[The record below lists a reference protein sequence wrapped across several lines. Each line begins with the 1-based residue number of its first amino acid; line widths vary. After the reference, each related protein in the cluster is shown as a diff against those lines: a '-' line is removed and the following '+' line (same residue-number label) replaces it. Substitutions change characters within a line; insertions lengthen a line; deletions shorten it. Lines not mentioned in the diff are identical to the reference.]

1 VEFVLIVP
9 KYYIAGMCLL
19 LWFIAIKQTMEIF
32 GIFTYFMYF
41 LPIIVIGILSV
52 DLDRVFKYKIKRGLF
67 YFLCIFLI
75 FLLKDLIR
83 FDYDGVLEQI
93 KFFLGFI
100 FLYYFSKK
108 FPITT
113 IKSSS
118 FLLLFLLVPLIYAL
132 LAPSIRLELIPNYL
146 NNFHI
151 FIESIHYTA
160 KMFVFILLIV
170 LWRISE
176 KSSSNKIIFH
186 KLRYLALITSILFMI
201 FYAGSRAAMLASIFI
216 LSSFVYYRNRRLGI
230 DSILLV
236 LLFLFVSFFAPIF
249 LHYIEL
255 PEFIEHAL
263 KMNRDDISSGR
274 IWLQMHHFS
283 LFENNW
289 LWGVPAE
296 VTDFR
301 IGDII
306 DGVRADAGGESMYT
320 KLLAREGIWG
330 AIKLFIFLFMVLY
343 PVAKKNLFG
352 FIIGG
357 TIVILNASLALM
369 SNCYSMF
376 YIFYL
381 WLYFSILFDNRHHLM
396 H

>member
-1 VEFVLIVP
+1 
-9 KYYIAGMCLL
+9 
-19 LWFIAIKQTMEIF
+19 MEIF

-83 FDYDGVLEQI
+83 SDYDGVLEQI

-118 FLLLFLLVPLIYAL
+118 FLLLFLLVPFVYAS

-146 NNFHI
+146 NNYHI

-170 LWRISE
+170 LWRIGE

-186 KLRYLALITSILFMI
+186 KLRYLALISSILFMI
-201 FYAGSRAAMLASIFI
+201 FYSGSRAAMLASLFI
-216 LSSFVYYRNRRLGI
+216 ISSFVYFRNRRLGI

-249 LHYIEL
+249 LYYIEL

-263 KMNRDDISSGR
+263 KMNGDDISSGR
-274 IWLQMHHFS
+274 IWLQLHHLS

-306 DGVRADAGGESMYT
+306 DGVVAHAAGESMYT

-343 PVAKKNLFG
+343 PVAKRNLFG
-352 FIIGG
+352 FIVGG

-376 YIFYL
+376 YIFFL

-396 H
+396 IKK